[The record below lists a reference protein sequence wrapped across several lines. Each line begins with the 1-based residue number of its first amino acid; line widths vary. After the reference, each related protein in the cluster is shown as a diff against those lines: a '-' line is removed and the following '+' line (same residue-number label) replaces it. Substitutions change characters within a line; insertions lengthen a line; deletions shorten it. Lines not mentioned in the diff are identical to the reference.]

1 MEDLEKLK
9 MISLKEKVGRELE
22 IHLQLKDNELIEFL
36 IAQCQNCS
44 SEDEFFSKMNKIDES
59 FTLDF
64 ANSIFFLVH
73 GILEDALPNIPQTV
87 VPQVAPSSKV
97 DPNVPKKELT
107 KEEELQKTFPA
118 LAIDDKKG
126 VNNNEELDI
135 NFSTVSP
142 DKKTKKI
149 KKEKKKKLHKKRLKI
164 GRVFKGRVKKV
175 LPYGAIVSFKS
186 KEGYSDGLVHIS
198 NIKTYRVND
207 INKVL
212 KWNDKVYVRVT
223 AMENNRTSLSMK
235 DVDQEN
241 GEGVFD
247 NQHRL
252 RQERMQ
258 ALFQGKAIDMGNLDS
273 ENKNE
278 LSSNMTGI
286 KEDLTKK
293 KTIRLNKHNGNSPD
307 PWEKKQ

>member
-1 MEDLEKLK
+1 MEDLERLK

-73 GILEDALPNIPQTV
+73 GILDDALPNIPQTTIAK
-87 VPQVAPSSKV
+87 PVASKV
-97 DPNVPKKELT
+97 DPKLPKKELT
-107 KEEELQKTFPA
+107 KEEQLQQNFPA

-126 VNNNEELDI
+126 MNNNEELDI
-135 NFSTVSP
+135 DFSTVSP

-175 LPYGAIVSFKS
+175 LPYGVIVSLKS
-186 KEGYSDGLVHIS
+186 KNGYSDGLVHIS

-207 INKVL
+207 IHKVL
-212 KWNDKVYVRVT
+212 KWNDKVFVRVT
-223 AMENNRTSLSMK
+223 AMENNRISLSMK
-235 DVDQEN
+235 DVDQET

-273 ENKNE
+273 EQKNE
-278 LSSNMTGI
+278 FSSNMTGI